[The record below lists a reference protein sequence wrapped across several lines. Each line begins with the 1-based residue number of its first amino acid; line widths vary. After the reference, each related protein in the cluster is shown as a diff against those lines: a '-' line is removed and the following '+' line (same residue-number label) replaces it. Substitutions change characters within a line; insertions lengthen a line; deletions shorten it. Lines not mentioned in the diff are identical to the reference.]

1 MCDNLLLKE
10 IKALYD
16 CCDSTLD
23 AVQLSDIIF
32 SKYKNPEHRRLIT
45 SYRDSIVYPD
55 NIDLSSKISS
65 LESVCFTENK
75 DDALNLKNDLS
86 IRSTDP
92 IYLKTLERLVNKRRN
107 NYNYNNNRNYNNYG
121 EYNNFYK
128 SSTKEIEYLSKKCP
142 HCRINMKMPKDTSYV
157 ICGFADTFRGYDW
170 RGCCNDWCFS
180 CGKMLCKSWEKD
192 RLNIVTNRFHDDECC
207 KLHAKRNG
215 YDYEKDYC
223 LCSNKNVI
231 RKETEYDYAF

>member
-1 MCDNLLLKE
+1 MCDNFLLKE
-10 IKALYD
+10 MKALYD
-16 CCDSTLD
+16 CCDSILD
-23 AVQLSDIIF
+23 AVQLSDMIF
-32 SKYKNPEHRRLIT
+32 AKYPEHKRLIT

-55 NIDLSSKISS
+55 NIDISSKISS
-65 LESVCFTENK
+65 LESVCFAETK

-86 IRSTDP
+86 IRSTDS
-92 IYLKTLERLVNKRRN
+92 IYVKTLERLVNRRRN
-107 NYNYNNNRNYNNYG
+107 NYEDYNNP
-121 EYNNFYK
+121 YK
-128 SSTKEIEYLSKKCP
+128 SSILKDIEYLSKKCP

-170 RGCCNDWCFS
+170 RGCCNDWCFT

-223 LCSNKNVI
+223 ICSNKNVI
-231 RKETEYDYAF
+231 RKETDYDYAF